1 MSISLSTSRSGIHAH
16 QKAMDAIAN
25 DISNVSTT
33 GYKSK
38 QVNFREL
45 MTNQLVEDRLLLADN
60 AENTNISA
68 GSLSGVTNSDFTQG
82 SLTESGGTFH
92 MAIAGNG
99 FFGVTDPAGQFYL
112 TRDGGFQLN
121 GDGTLTNGRNEALVM
136 NATLPVGAWPE
147 GDIVIQDNGTVTIQG
162 LNGQE
167 TQVATIP
174 LFYPSVPDAL
184 QPAGGNNYLIPEG
197 IELLTSNGNN
207 DAFGKIQQG
216 YLESSNVDLASTF
229 TDMIVTQR
237 AYSLNLKA
245 AQSSDE
251 IMGMINN
258 FKQ

>member
-25 DISNVSTT
+25 DISNVNTT

-45 MTNQLVEDRLLLADN
+45 MTNQLAEDKLLLSDN
-60 AENTNISA
+60 AEGGEIGV
-68 GSLSGVTNSDFTQG
+68 GSLSGVTTSNFKQG
-82 SLTESGGTFH
+82 SLTESQGEFH
-92 MAIAGNG
+92 MAVAVNG
-99 FFGVTDPAGQFYL
+99 FFGVTDAAGQFYL

-121 GDGTLTNGRNEALVM
+121 ADGTLTNGNNESLSINTTV
-136 NATLPVGAWPE
+136 PVDQWPA
-147 GDIVIQDNGTVTIQG
+147 GNVAIQDSGAVMILDDNGNQ
-162 LNGQE
+162 

-174 LFYPSVPDAL
+174 LFYPSVADAL
-184 QPAGGNNYLIPEG
+184 QPAGGNKYQVPAG
-197 IELLTSNGNN
+197 IELMTSNGDN
-207 DAFGKIQQG
+207 DAFGSIKQG
-216 YLESSNVDLASTF
+216 YLEISNVDLATTF

-245 AQSSDE
+245 AQSTDE

>member
-25 DISNVSTT
+25 DIANVNTT

-45 MTNQLVEDRLLLADN
+45 MSNQLVEDRLLLADN
-60 AENTNISA
+60 AENTSISTGA
-68 GSLSGVTNSDFTQG
+68 LSGITTSDFTQG

-121 GDGTLTNGRNEALVM
+121 GDGTLTNGRNESLVM
-136 NATLPVGAWPE
+136 NTTLPVGSWPQ
-147 GDIVIQDNGTVTIQG
+147 GDIVIQETGTVIVQG
-162 LNGQE
+162 LNGEE
-167 TQVATIP
+167 TQVGNIP

-184 QPAGGNNYLIPEG
+184 QPAGGNNYQVPED

-207 DAFGKIQQG
+207 DAFGTIQQG

-229 TDMIVTQR
+229 TDMIITQR
-237 AYSLNLKA
+237 AYSLNLKT

>member
-25 DISNVSTT
+25 DISNVNTT

-45 MTNQLVEDRLLLADN
+45 MTNQIVEDRLLLSDNADN
-60 AENTNISA
+60 TSIST
-68 GSLSGVTNSDFTQG
+68 GSLSGITSSDLTQG
-82 SLTESGGTFH
+82 TIAESGGAFH
-92 MAIAGNG
+92 MAIIGDG

-121 GDGTLTNGRNEALVM
+121 GDGTLTNGRNESLVI
-136 NATLPVGAWPE
+136 NATLPVGTWPE
-147 GDIVIQDNGTVTIQG
+147 GNVVIQDTGVVMIQG
-162 LNGQE
+162 IDGEQ
-167 TQVATIP
+167 TQVGNIP

-184 QPAGGNNYLIPEG
+184 QPAGGNNYQVPEG
-197 IELLTSNGNN
+197 IELLTSNGDNN
-207 DAFGKIQQG
+207 AFGKIQQG

-237 AYSLNLKA
+237 AYSLNLKT

-251 IMGMINN
+251 LMGMINN

>member
-25 DISNVSTT
+25 DISNVNTT

-60 AENTNISA
+60 AENTSI
-68 GSLSGVTNSDFTQG
+68 GTGTMSGVTNSNFTQG
-82 SLTESGGTFH
+82 SLTESGGKFH

-121 GDGTLTNGRNEALVM
+121 GNGTLTNGRNESLVM
-136 NATLPVGAWPE
+136 NTTLPIGTWPD
-147 GDIVIQDNGTVTIQG
+147 GDIVIQDTGTVIIQG
-162 LNGQE
+162 VNGEE
-167 TQVATIP
+167 TQVGNIP

-184 QPAGGNNYLIPEG
+184 QPVGGNNYQVPEG

-237 AYSLNLKA
+237 AYSLNLKM

-251 IMGMINN
+251 LMGIINN